1 MRWGQIKMNRSLQ
14 RGATLI
20 IVLCIV
26 LLVTIIATVAIRQS
40 SVSLNIATG
49 AQAQKLMM
57 QNSDAALL
65 RFEQL
70 HKQNSSA
77 AVNSLFSTIKKNIGK
92 EVVWCYS
99 DLQRDFFTLNNSSLI
114 YWIAGNT
121 QATTIGNDGFCRS
134 NSFST
139 GRSTVVTQVAATI
152 SLTNSSV
159 ITNSSSNDNSV
170 PPVKIIVYTTS
181 FIPTL
186 STANADAI
194 NACLSTRVSGR
205 PTYVNKTESNP
216 QTYTVSECLSALN
229 VPNYTAVAEYQ
240 SEN

>member
-77 AVNSLFSTIKKNIGK
+77 AVNSLFSTIKTNIGK

-114 YWIAGNT
+114 YWIAGNS
-121 QATTIGNDGFCRS
+121 QATTMGNNGFCKS
-134 NSFST
+134 DSFST
-139 GRSTVVTQVAATI
+139 GRSTVVTQVSATI
-152 SLTNSSV
+152 SSTNSST

-186 STANADAI
+186 STAKAEDINSCLSNRTSGLPANAD
-194 NACLSTRVSGR
+194 SR
-205 PTYVNKTESNP
+205 TY
-216 QTYTVSECLSALN
+216 QTVSKCLSALN